1 MPYFVLMR
9 HFGILLFLFVFASSA
24 QIPQGY
30 YDVAEGKTKEELK
43 AALNDIIKGHTEFPY
58 TSSSTDTWDILKETD
73 RDPANNANV
82 IGIYSGFSMNG
93 ALEYDNAKGWSRE
106 HVWAKS
112 RGDFGTDR
120 GAGTDVHH
128 LRAEDVSTNSA
139 RSNRNFNNDCDTQ
152 YVDGD
157 GTTNSYSCSNE
168 FSWEP
173 PTEVKGDIARML
185 FYMATRYEG
194 ENGEPDLEL
203 TEVLQS
209 NTSKA
214 PLHAKLSVL
223 LVWHEED
230 PVNETERSRN
240 DIIYGYQKNRNPFID
255 HPEYVDL
262 IWGEEE
268 EPEPEPVL
276 GFDEESFSIFPNPV
290 IRQFQINSSIR
301 KPLKIYLYDNQGRL
315 VKTFKGKSTPYR
327 VQNIEAGL
335 YNVIIELED
344 KVINQ
349 KLIIEK

>member
-1 MPYFVLMR
+1 MKYF
-9 HFGILLFLFVFASSA
+9 GFVFYFSFSLCFA

-30 YDVAEGKTKEELK
+30 YDLAQDKTKEELK
-43 AALNDIIKGHTEFPY
+43 AALNDIIKGHTEYPY

-73 RDPANNANV
+73 RDPANSENV

-93 ALEYDNAKGWSRE
+93 ELEYNNAKGWSRE

-139 RSNRNFNNDCDTQ
+139 RSNRNFTDDCDKQ
-152 YVDGD
+152 YIDGD
-157 GTTNSYSCSNE
+157 GTTDSYTCSNE

-203 TEVLQS
+203 TEELQS
-209 NTSKA
+209 NSSKA

-230 PVNETERSRN
+230 PVNDMERSRN
-240 DIIYGYQKNRNPFID
+240 DIIYGYQNNRNPFID
-255 HPEYVDL
+255 HPEYVNM

-268 EPEPEPVL
+268 EEEEETVL
-276 GFDEESFSIFPNPV
+276 GHHDDAMLLFPNPAKHY
-290 IRQFQINSSIR
+290 FQVNSKLG
-301 KPLKIYLYDNQGRL
+301 KPTTISLYNQQGRL
-315 VKTFKGKSTPYR
+315 VKVFNGQSTSYR
-327 VQNIEAGL
+327 IKNLNSGVYNAIIEFEDIAIQQK
-335 YNVIIELED
+335 VIID
-344 KVINQ
+344 K
-349 KLIIEK
+349 